1 MDGPQLVSPGQ
12 VAELYGRYTFE
23 IVGGRVKVIPLPAP
37 IRIEEKAK
45 RGKTSQ
51 ERIGLTLPPK
61 TD

>member
-37 IRIEEKAK
+37 IRIEQDVK
-45 RGKTSQ
+45 RGKDRK
-51 ERIGLTLPPK
+51 ERIGLTLPKPEG
-61 TD
+61 